1 MENYT
6 NTTFLGGTPKNTLF
20 CVILDGFEEGQA
32 KSLKAVSK
40 MVEKNGAKVFKTI
53 EEIAIFLNLA
63 YQ

>member
-1 MENYT
+1 MEDYT

-53 EEIAIFLNLA
+53 
-63 YQ
+63 